1 MTRTTAG
8 RRALQVALLVGALF
22 ALGFLCGEQAHAA
35 EEAKPPVP
43 THVVRAVSGS
53 GAGSSSGSGSSSVE
67 RAVGRSS
74 APGTPAPESD
84 SVPSSTAKP
93 ASGTATHASG
103 TGAHVSGTVR
113 HASGTGALV
122 SGTVR
127 HASGTG
133 ALVSGTVRHASET
146 GALVPGTVRHASGTI
161 ALVPGAVTH
170 VSDAGRRVVQ
180 PQPVGD
186 RVVRPAAGKGVR
198 PIGDLVKMV
207 TDGLSGAP
215 RQGLSS
221 LPGLPDVP
229 GLPGLPGLPT
239 LPGVGARTP
248 PVAALPHPASGVAE
262 PLSIA
267 IERDAGRLSDP
278 HATTAYGPSLLGA
291 DTGGGGAS
299 RARDGAGAG
308 RSSVPQAPPGDPVG
322 APADQSAVDNGT
334 PRHGDP
340 YAVTSHHR
348 APLRLVPGASAVVTA
363 DETPDRF
370 RDIPVFPG

>member
-113 HASGTGALV
+113 DASGAGV
-122 SGTVR
+122 
-127 HASGTG
+127 
-133 ALVSGTVRHASET
+133 
-146 GALVPGTVRHASGTI
+146 LVPGTVRHASGTI
-161 ALVPGAVTH
+161 ALVPGAVTQ
-170 VSDAGRRVVQ
+170 VSDAGRPVGQ

-186 RVVRPAAGKGVR
+186 RVVRPAADKGVR

-248 PVAALPHPASGVAE
+248 PVAALPHPASGVTE

>member
-1 MTRTTAG
+1 MPLPAALPGAALRMTRTTAG
-8 RRALQVALLVGALF
+8 RRALQVALLVGGLF

-35 EEAKPPVP
+35 EGAKPPVP

-113 HASGTGALV
+113 HASGTGTLV

-133 ALVSGTVRHASET
+133 ALVSGA
-146 GALVPGTVRHASGTI
+146 VRHASGTI

-170 VSDAGRRVVQ
+170 VSDAGRPVAQ
-180 PQPVGD
+180 SVGD
-186 RVVRPAAGKGVR
+186 RVVRPAADKGVR

-291 DTGGGGAS
+291 DTGVGGAS

>member
-1 MTRTTAG
+1 MPLPAALPGAALRMTRTTAG
-8 RRALQVALLVGALF
+8 RRALQIALLVGGLF

-35 EEAKPPVP
+35 EGAKPPVP

-53 GAGSSSGSGSSSVE
+53 GAGSGSGSVE

-74 APGTPAPESD
+74 APGAPAPESD
-84 SVPSSTAKP
+84 SVPSSTAR
-93 ASGTATHASG
+93 
-103 TGAHVSGTVR
+103 HVSGTVR

-133 ALVSGTVRHASET
+133 ALVSGTVRHASGT

-170 VSDAGRRVVQ
+170 VADAGRRVVQ

-186 RVVRPAAGKGVR
+186 LVFRPAADKGVR

-221 LPGLPDVP
+221 LPGVPDVP

-239 LPGVGARTP
+239 LPGLGARTP
-248 PVAALPHPASGVAE
+248 PVAALPHPASGVTK
-262 PLSIA
+262 PRNVA